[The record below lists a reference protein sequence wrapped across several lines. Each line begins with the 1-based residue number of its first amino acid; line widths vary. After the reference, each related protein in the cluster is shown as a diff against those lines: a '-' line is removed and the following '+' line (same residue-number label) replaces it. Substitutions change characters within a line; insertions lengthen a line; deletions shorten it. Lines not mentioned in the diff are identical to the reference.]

1 MPEMTFTLSTVP
13 LSVTVASR
21 MTTPSTRARLASAGY
36 FGCSMW
42 TTFGCLTLPPTR
54 TGAGGGGG
62 GGTLPVPPSTPPS
75 KPPGKPVVA
84 PPITPL
90 RAPEAPL
97 GGAVS
102 TILAISFGTLTGA
115 VNSGFSTG
123 TGSDSTTAGVSVGDV
138 FSTAAWRR
146 GSGALLTDN
155 GGGGGAMS
163 KLEKSFAWIR
173 FIPVRPRPLSFH
185 KPDPQIPFN

>member
-1 MPEMTFTLSTVP
+1 
-13 LSVTVASR
+13 
-21 MTTPSTRARLASAGY
+21 MTTPSTRARPASGGY
-36 FGCSMW
+36 FGCSIRLRMW

-75 KPPGKPVVA
+75 KTPGKPVVA
-84 PPITPL
+84 PPIAPL
-90 RAPEAPL
+90 QAPEAPL